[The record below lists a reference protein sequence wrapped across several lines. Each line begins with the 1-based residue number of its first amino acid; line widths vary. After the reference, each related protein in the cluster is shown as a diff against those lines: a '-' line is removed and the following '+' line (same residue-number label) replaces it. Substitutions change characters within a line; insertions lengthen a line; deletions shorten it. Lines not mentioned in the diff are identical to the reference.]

1 MHKID
6 FPYGSVY
13 LNDEQYRVVVADPF
27 QSQRILA
34 SAGSG
39 KTTTITARI
48 SWLIDVCNVDPSEIV
63 LLTFSRNAAQEMRH
77 RVYQNV
83 GPVQLWAGTF
93 HALAKNVLYEN
104 DPAYLPSMYFVDEL
118 PVKWFTWMHSE
129 KGRQWVGKIR
139 YVVVDE
145 FQDINNIQ
153 WRLLEALRHPGVRT
167 IIVGDDAQNIYTW
180 RGSSTSYLL
189 DYHKTV
195 KRVCDYQLR
204 MNYRSSEAI
213 VSVANSVMRHI
224 PTLPWKEKMVAHK
237 KGGSRPEV
245 LFFWKFADEIT
256 WICKMIDIIKI
267 QQPQFTVAVLG
278 RNNMDLYRAEEV
290 FLQYGMDCT
299 LYSADSGGGH
309 NGGDVKKVALCTFHG
324 SKGLE
329 WDVVFCICCNDDALP
344 SRKSAEHIVGE
355 RRLFYVAV
363 TRARQ
368 KLYFTYHGNERKL
381 TRFIREVHSKLLTYH
396 GLAKYS
402 LSDVEIGSNVLSLQ
416 HLLDGLDG
424 DDWNTIRN
432 MGLLED
438 QSDAI
443 LMKQILPYGESWTH
457 PGWCDGEE
465 FSYFVRLFIKRL
477 FYIHKGGDES
487 YHDHKIERLL
497 FCLRIYNED
506 RPFWELYHIEID
518 AMVRYF
524 FHDTYNLPPAEYVDV
539 EAWAEKHNVSWT
551 SMEVVKA
558 LTILSK
564 IRGQLRPIRFEP
576 YSFDE
581 FTICPSVSMI
591 PTEYRLETLRS
602 WRKFQNKTLGW
613 KVVLEDIWR
622 LSCMDGVDKGRNA
635 CLFRIPAI
643 KHKFSMMMPYLETLE
658 TYIVKLL
665 DGIENEE
672 IYLNPTIVL
681 DEFAPIESDVL
692 LGNVLLRIVG
702 EKKVDM
708 YTWVET
714 CLQAYLFHSDH
725 KIDVIQ
731 LFHPYNGLLYSL
743 EIREKSYKE
752 LFDTLVLFYEKK
764 MVGEYDAPI

>member
-1 MHKID
+1 MHQLD

-48 SWLIDVCNVDPSEIV
+48 SWLIHVCDVDPSQIV
-63 LLTFSRNAAQEMRH
+63 LLTFSRNAAHEMRH
-77 RVYQNV
+77 RVNQCV

-118 PVKWFTWMHSE
+118 PVKWFTWMHSP
-129 KGRQWVGKIR
+129 KGREWVAKIR

-145 FQDINNIQ
+145 FQDINHIQ
-153 WRLLEALRHPGVRT
+153 WRLLEAMRHPGVRT

-189 DYHKTV
+189 DYHKVV

-213 VSVANSVMRHI
+213 VAVANSVMRHI

-245 LFFWKFADEIT
+245 LFFWKFADEIQ
-256 WICKMIDIIKI
+256 WICKMIGQIRK
-267 QQPQFTVAVLG
+267 QQPQFSVAVLG

-290 FLQYGMDCT
+290 FLQYGTECV
-299 LYSADSGGGH
+299 LYSAESGGGH
-309 NGGDVKKVALCTFHG
+309 VQNDQKKVALCTFHG

-344 SRKSAEHIVGE
+344 SRKSAESIVGE

-381 TRFIREVHSKLLTYH
+381 TRFIREIHSKLLTYH

-402 LSDVEIGSNVLSLQ
+402 LSDVEAGTGIPSLN

-424 DDWNTIRN
+424 DDWNEIRN

-443 LMKQILPYGESWTH
+443 VMSQILPYGESWTH
-457 PGWCDGEE
+457 PGWCDSEE
-465 FSYFVRLFIKRL
+465 FSSFVRLFIKRL

-506 RPFWELYHIEID
+506 RAFWEMYHVEID
-518 AMVRYF
+518 AMVRHF
-524 FHDTYNLPPAEYVDV
+524 FYDTYNLPPAEYVDV
-539 EAWAEKHNVSWT
+539 EAWAEKHNVAWT

-576 YSFDE
+576 YRFDE

-602 WRKFQNKTLGW
+602 WRKFQRKELGW
-613 KVVLEDIWR
+613 KVILEDIWR

-643 KHKFSMMMPYLETLE
+643 KHKFEMLIPYLETLE
-658 TYIVKLL
+658 TYLVKLL
-665 DGIENEE
+665 EGIDVDE
-672 IYLNPTIVL
+672 IYLNPNIVV
-681 DEFAPIESDVL
+681 DEFAPIEGDVF
-692 LGNVLLRIVG
+692 LGNTLLRIVG

-714 CLQAYLFHSDH
+714 CLQAYLFHQGH
-725 KIDVIQ
+725 AIQTIQ
-731 LFHPYNGLLYSL
+731 LFHPYNGILYSL
-743 EIREKSYKE
+743 DVCEKSYKD
-752 LFDTLVLFYEKK
+752 LFDTLVVFYKK
-764 MVGEYDAPI
+764 KIQGEYDAPM